1 MSILIKG
8 LGMPNAH
15 QVRPF
20 YLKGNGDGTATVYE
34 YTTGMQT
41 GVAVALPEKHGRLVD
56 ADALNDKLIKLADNW
71 YTPKVFA
78 SWLTYEENAPTIV
91 PAEGGTDDGN

>member
-1 MSILIKG
+1 MADILIKG

-41 GVAVALPEKHGRLVD
+41 GVAVPLPEKHGRLGD
-56 ADALNDKLIKLADNW
+56 LDALCAGLVSNHPVVIYAK
-71 YTPKVFA
+71 
-78 SWLTYEENAPTIV
+78 NAPTIV
-91 PAEGGTDDGN
+91 PAEGGTE